1 MNTILNIP
9 INISTKKMKSRKKRT
24 TMWYICLKERDQPI
38 TSGGIRFEERFALGL
53 RESDGSRKTVLDTS
67 IV

>member
-1 MNTILNIP
+1 
-9 INISTKKMKSRKKRT
+9 MKSRKKRT